1 VPVLTLPG
9 SHLFGR
15 FTLGLY
21 QEMQIADAIVSDV
34 EQYADRAVRLAKD
47 REYRQSV
54 ASLIAARSDVL
65 FGAPGHGGRAGS
77 VHRIRGREG
86 FVSRP

>member
-65 FGAPGHGGRAGS
+65 FERRDMADALAACIESEAAR
-77 VHRIRGREG
+77 
-86 FVSRP
+86 VS